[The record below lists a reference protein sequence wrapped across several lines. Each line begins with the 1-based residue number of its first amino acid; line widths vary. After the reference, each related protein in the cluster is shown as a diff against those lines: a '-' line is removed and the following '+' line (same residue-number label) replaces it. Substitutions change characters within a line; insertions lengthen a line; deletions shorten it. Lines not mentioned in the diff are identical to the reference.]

1 MTKTAQAQVMGRVLH
16 PATWGRGPL
25 PRQVSGLFYN
35 NQQLGSDFH
44 GGFFIAR
51 GAASERIPCTSKGSV
66 VVIWN
71 KSYIIGL
78 LRHKESG
85 KIRVLSMDEMRQVE
99 AWRNTRAEAESK
111 ANEIAQAQ
119 TA

>member
-1 MTKTAQAQVMGRVLH
+1 
-16 PATWGRGPL
+16 
-25 PRQVSGLFYN
+25 
-35 NQQLGSDFH
+35 
-44 GGFFIAR
+44 
-51 GAASERIPCTSKGSV
+51 V